1 MTVKE
6 YVDLYLE
13 IYDKL
18 KLVNFNKEQVAMC
31 ILQEISKDK
40 RGNEIEKNK
49 RTYNSVLPATDKQL
63 EYLKQLG
70 IEVKL
75 PLTRKGASDLIE
87 KTKAEKIQKLTKQ
100 WVFYFRAGF
109 KDSAFFLIR
118 SINLIIQHIIL
129 I

>member
-49 RTYNSVLPATDKQL
+49 RTYNSVLPATEKQL

-70 IEVKL
+70 IVVNL
-75 PLTRKGASDLIE
+75 PLTKNGASDLIE
-87 KTKAEKIQKLTKQ
+87 KTKADKIQKLIKQ
-100 WVFYFRAGF
+100 
-109 KDSAFFLIR
+109 
-118 SINLIIQHIIL
+118 
-129 I
+129 